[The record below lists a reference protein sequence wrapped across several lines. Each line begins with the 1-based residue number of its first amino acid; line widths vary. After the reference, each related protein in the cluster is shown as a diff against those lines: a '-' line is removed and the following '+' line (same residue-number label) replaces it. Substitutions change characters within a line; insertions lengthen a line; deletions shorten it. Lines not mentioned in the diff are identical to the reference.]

1 MGKQAVSR
9 RMGKQKVRFV
19 QVGMEPVNPGPV
31 KLHVHESWLLE
42 TSSGESLDR
51 EE

>member
-9 RMGKQKVRFV
+9 RMGIQKVRLV

-31 KLHVHESWLLE
+31 KLCVHEW
-42 TSSGESLDR
+42 GEFGPR
-51 EE
+51 RAK